1 MPVTARLSQ
10 EQRLMYKRICLSGL
24 AIVALMMIAACAG
37 SGTATTPNAPTPAM
51 SVSAVTVTSLVS
63 SSTTFQL
70 SAVARMSDGTV
81 RDVTAS
87 AVWASSNPSLAIVSS
102 AGLLTVVGS
111 GEIEARATYQGVLGA
126 LRIVV
131 TRPPPQAVYAV
142 SGVSREA
149 APTARVLAD
158 LRIEITGGP
167 DSGMVVITD
176 AGGFFHFTLAPGLI
190 AMQATKDGYEIWKI
204 ANLTMDQNR
213 VFDITM
219 YLNPPRNSAG
229 SIATAR
235 CIDGTWSWAQT
246 RARACTEN
254 GGVAYG
260 QCPGPICE

>member
-1 MPVTARLSQ
+1 MK
-10 EQRLMYKRICLSGL
+10 KRMCLS
-24 AIVALMMIAACAG
+24 AVASVTLMMIAACAG
-37 SGTATTPNAPTPAM
+37 SSNTAAPSTPTPTS
-51 SVSAVTVTSLVS
+51 SVSALTVTSVAA

-70 SAVARMSDGTV
+70 SAMARMSDGTS
-81 RDVTAS
+81 RDVTSS
-87 AVWASSNPSLAIVSS
+87 AVWASSNAGLATVSS

-111 GEIEARATYQGVLGA
+111 GEVEVRAIYQTVLGS

-131 TRPPPQAVYAV
+131 THPPSQTRYTV

-149 APTARVLAD
+149 APTSRVLAD
-158 LRIEITGGP
+158 LRIEFTAGP
-167 DSGMVVITD
+167 DAGTVVMSD
-176 AGGFFHFTLAPGLI
+176 AGGFFSVTLTPGLI
-190 AMQATKDGYEIWKI
+190 SMQATKDGYEIWRV

-219 YLNPPRNSAG
+219 YLNPPRNPAG

-235 CIDGTWSWAQT
+235 CGDGTWSWAQT
-246 RARACTEN
+246 RASACTEN

>member
-1 MPVTARLSQ
+1 MH
-10 EQRLMYKRICLSGL
+10 KRIYLPGF
-24 AIVALMMIAACAG
+24 AIVALMMIAACGG
-37 SGTATTPNAPTPAM
+37 SSTTATPTTPTPGM
-51 SVSAVTVTSLVS
+51 SVSAVAVTSLVA

-70 SAVARMSDGTV
+70 SAMARMSDGTA

-87 AVWASSNPSLAIVSS
+87 AVWASSNTSLAIVST

-111 GEIEARATYQGVLGA
+111 GEMEARATYQGVLGV

-131 TRPPPQAVYAV
+131 TRPPPQVVYAV

-149 APTARVLAD
+149 APTAHVLAD
-158 LRIEITGGP
+158 LRIEITAGP
-167 DSGMVVITD
+167 DSGMVVMSD
-176 AGGFFHFTLAPGLI
+176 SGGFFNFTLAPGLI
-190 AMQATKDGYEIWKI
+190 SIQATKDGYEIWRI

-235 CIDGTWSWAQT
+235 CTDGTWSWAQT

-260 QCPGPICE
+260 QCPGPLCE